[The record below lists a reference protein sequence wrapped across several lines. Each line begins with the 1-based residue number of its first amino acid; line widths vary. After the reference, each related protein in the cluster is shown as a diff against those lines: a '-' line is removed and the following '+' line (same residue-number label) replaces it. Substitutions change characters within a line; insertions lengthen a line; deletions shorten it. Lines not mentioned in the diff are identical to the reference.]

1 MTEQSHRYDD
11 ILHMP
16 HHVSEKHPQMS
27 MIDRAAQFS
36 PFAALTGYEAAID
49 ETARWTDAKRELTEE
64 EQQIISEKLHALKS
78 HEKETPEVEMTCFV
92 QDMKKA
98 GGSYETFRGR
108 IKKIDELAGR
118 IELQDRMTVF
128 FDDLLDI
135 SEV

>member
-1 MTEQSHRYDD
+1 MTEQSHQYDD

-16 HHVSEKHPQMS
+16 HHVSEKHPRMS
-27 MIDRAAQFS
+27 MTDRAAQFS

-64 EQQIISEKLHALKS
+64 EQQIISAKLHALKS
-78 HEKETPEVEMTCFV
+78 HEKAAPEVEMTCFV

-98 GGSYETFRGR
+98 GGSYETIRGR

-118 IELQDRMTVF
+118 IELQDRTTVI